1 MLLEKMLSVRQ
12 GYVCLP
18 QEHEPGK
25 QFSDNLISTA
35 IRKWMVSWVV
45 PLMATQTRS
54 EMRWRACLTGDGLRR
69 SLSPKRSLKSGHT
82 EAC

>member
-54 EMRWRACLTGDGLRR
+54 EMR
-69 SLSPKRSLKSGHT
+69 
-82 EAC
+82 